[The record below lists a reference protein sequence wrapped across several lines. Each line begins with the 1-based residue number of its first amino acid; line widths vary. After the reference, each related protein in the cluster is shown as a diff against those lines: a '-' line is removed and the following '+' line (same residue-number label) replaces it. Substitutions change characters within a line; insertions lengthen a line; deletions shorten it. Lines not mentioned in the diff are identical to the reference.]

1 VTMDTCKWLYAY
13 WLAADAQ
20 MTARPP
26 AAPSATTTPPSPTA
40 AVVKKGVVN
49 EVKQRVACEAGVGGV
64 VGNSSRAALTSTRAL
79 LANSNIAENLGQL
92 AMLLTDKTGTLTQNR
107 MVFAGCCCGGRVFA
121 QPEEEAVECQPVEC
135 QAQTRRQHGPGR
147 HGSSSSPPVL
157 GSLDALRQVV
167 ARLQHMPL
175 F

>member
-1 VTMDTCKWLYAY
+1 MQVTMDTCKWLYAY

-121 QPEEEAVECQPVEC
+121 QAEEEAVEC

-147 HGSSSSPPVL
+147 DGSFSSAAVL
-157 GSLDALRQVV
+157 ESLDALRQVV
-167 ARLQHMPL
+167 ARLQHVLL